1 MFFSLSLAQEGGVC
15 AIFHVNLLCV
25 SWNFPTFALSNMKV
39 SRTKAK
45 LVDVA
50 RQLFAKQGLDDTTMN
65 DIAVASEKGRRTL
78 YNYFKNKEE
87 IYYAVIEAEMERLTE
102 TIEKVSRKELP
113 PADKIVE
120 IVYTHLRLIKEAVLR
135 NGNLRAEFFRN
146 IWLVEK
152 VRRNFD
158 QTEVRLLT
166 DTLNEAVKKETVKV
180 ENVALAVDIIHY
192 CAKGLEVPYIHGR
205 IGDGMGELMSRPMVR
220 KIVERALGL

>member
-1 MFFSLSLAQEGGVC
+1 
-15 AIFHVNLLCV
+15 
-25 SWNFPTFALSNMKV
+25 MKE

-50 RQLFAKQGLDDTTMN
+50 RQLFARQGLDDTTMN

-78 YNYFKNKEE
+78 YTYFKNKEE
-87 IYYAVIEAEMERLTE
+87 IYFAVIEAEMERLTE
-102 TIEKVSRKELP
+102 TIKKVARKDLE
-113 PADKIVE
+113 PADKVVE
-120 IVYTHLRLIKEAVLR
+120 IVYTHLHLIKEAVLR

-146 IWLVEK
+146 IWQVEK

-166 DTLNEAVKKETVKV
+166 ETLADASNRGVIQI

-205 IGDGMGELMSRPMVR
+205 IGEGMGELMSRPMVK
-220 KIVERALGL
+220 KIVERALGV

>member
-1 MFFSLSLAQEGGVC
+1 
-15 AIFHVNLLCV
+15 
-25 SWNFPTFALSNMKV
+25 MKE

-50 RQLFAKQGLDDTTMN
+50 RQLFARQGLDDTTMN

-78 YNYFKNKEE
+78 YTYFKNKEE
-87 IYYAVIEAEMERLTE
+87 IYFAVIEAEMERLTE
-102 TIEKVSRKELP
+102 TIKKVARKDLE
-113 PADKIVE
+113 PADKVVE
-120 IVYTHLRLIKEAVLR
+120 IVYTHLHLIKEAVLR

-146 IWLVEK
+146 IWQVEK

-166 DTLNEAVKKETVKV
+166 ETLADASNRGVIQI

-205 IGDGMGELMSRPMVR
+205 IGDGMGELVSRPMVR
-220 KIVERALGL
+220 KIVQRALG

>member
-1 MFFSLSLAQEGGVC
+1 
-15 AIFHVNLLCV
+15 
-25 SWNFPTFALSNMKV
+25 MKV

-50 RQLFAKQGLDDTTMN
+50 RQLFARQGLEDTTMN
-65 DIAVASEKGRRTL
+65 DIAVASGKGRRTL
-78 YNYFKNKEE
+78 YTYFKNKEE

-102 TIEKVSRKELP
+102 TIKRVAKKELE
-113 PADKIVE
+113 PADKVVE
-120 IVYTHLRLIKEAVLR
+120 IVYTHLHLIKEAVLR

-146 IWLVEK
+146 IWQVEK

-166 DTLNEAVKKETVKV
+166 ETLTDASNRGVIKI

-205 IGDGMGELMSRPMVR
+205 IGDGMGELVSRPMVR
-220 KIVERALGL
+220 KIVQRALG

>member
-1 MFFSLSLAQEGGVC
+1 
-15 AIFHVNLLCV
+15 
-25 SWNFPTFALSNMKV
+25 MKV
-39 SRTKAK
+39 SKTRTK

-50 RQLFAKQGLDDTTMN
+50 RQLFAKKGLEDTTMN

-78 YNYFKNKEE
+78 YTYFKNKEE
-87 IYYAVIEAEMERLTE
+87 IYYAVIEAEMDRLTD
-102 TIEKVSRKELP
+102 TIERIAARDMD

-152 VRRNFD
+152 VRRHFD
-158 QTEVRLLT
+158 QTEVRILT
-166 DTLNEAVKKETVKV
+166 ETLNRAVAEGKIRQESVP
-180 ENVALAVDIIHY
+180 LAVDIIHY

-205 IGDGMGELMSRPMVR
+205 IGDSMPEMMSRPIVR
-220 KIVERALGL
+220 KMVLRMLNATER

>member
-1 MFFSLSLAQEGGVC
+1 
-15 AIFHVNLLCV
+15 
-25 SWNFPTFALSNMKV
+25 MKV

-50 RQLFAKQGLDDTTMN
+50 RQLFARQGLEDTTMN

-78 YNYFKNKEE
+78 YTYFKNKEE

-102 TIEKVSRKELP
+102 TIKRVAKKELE
-113 PADKIVE
+113 PADKVVE
-120 IVYTHLRLIKEAVLR
+120 IVYTHLHLIKEAVLR

-146 IWLVEK
+146 IWQVEK

-166 DTLNEAVKKETVKV
+166 ETLTDASNRGVIKI

-205 IGDGMGELMSRPMVR
+205 IGDGMGELVSRPMVR
-220 KIVERALGL
+220 KIVQRALG